1 MQLVRYTII
10 LPGKLPRQVK
20 NNLSTEKASGTREN
34 RRCGGERHKSATGN
48 PEPNEFRGQLLD
60 KTP

>member
-1 MQLVRYTII
+1 MQSVRYIII

-20 NNLSTEKASGTREN
+20 NNLSTEKASGTRKS
-34 RRCGGERHKSATGN
+34 RRCGGERHKPATGN
-48 PEPNEFRGQLLD
+48 PEPTEFRGQLPD